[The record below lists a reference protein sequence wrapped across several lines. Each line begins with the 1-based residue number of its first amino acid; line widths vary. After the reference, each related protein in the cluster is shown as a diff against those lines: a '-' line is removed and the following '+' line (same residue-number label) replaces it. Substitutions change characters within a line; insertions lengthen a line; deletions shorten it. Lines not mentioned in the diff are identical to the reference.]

1 MLKFI
6 VSLRSNKFGMLKE
19 EILRQIKP
27 GATVAVQD
35 KFGTFKGIVLGRKH
49 GNEIGATFIV
59 RATVAGVGVE
69 KIYPSKEELEKVL
82 RSGKKLRLYQGF
94 DPSMSSLHLGNFAG
108 LMKLRQFQKLGHEI
122 IFLIGDF
129 TAMIGDPD
137 KLSVRKPLT
146 RQQTRQNSEKWRNQ
160 ARNIIDFEGTN
171 PAKLVYNSEW
181 LDKVSFKDLIE
192 ITSKF
197 TTQQMLERDM
207 FQKRMGEG
215 RPVYLHELLYPVAQ
229 AYDSVIMD
237 VDLEIGGNDQTFN
250 MLTGRTLMK
259 ALKDKEK
266 YVLTTKLLVDAE
278 ENKVGKTTG
287 NALFLDSTPENF
299 YGGIMSFPDE
309 VIALSFELLT
319 EVELEG
325 NEEKIKADP
334 MGEKKRLAFE
344 VVKLLWGEESA
355 QKAQEEFERTFQ
367 KRDVPE
373 NISEIEIKN
382 KPIELVDLVATT
394 ALVSLSEAK
403 RLITQ
408 GAVDIDGNCV
418 NDPHQKIIPEN
429 GMAGKI
435 GKTRFFKL
443 KVK

>member
-1 MLKFI
+1 
-6 VSLRSNKFGMLKE
+6 
-19 EILRQIKP
+19 
-27 GATVAVQD
+27 
-35 KFGTFKGIVLGRKH
+35 
-49 GNEIGATFIV
+49 
-59 RATVAGVGVE
+59 
-69 KIYPSKEELEKVL
+69 
-82 RSGKKLRLYQGF
+82 
-94 DPSMSSLHLGNFAG
+94 
-108 LMKLRQFQKLGHEI
+108 
-122 IFLIGDF
+122 
-129 TAMIGDPD
+129 MIGDPD

-287 NALFLDSTPENF
+287 NALFLDSTPKDF
-299 YGGIMSFPDE
+299 FAGIMSFPDE
-309 VIALSFELLT
+309 VIYLGFELLT
-319 EVELEG
+319 EVSLEG
-325 NEEKIKADP
+325 IEESVKKHP
-334 MGEKKRLAFE
+334 MEMKKQLAYE
-344 VVKLLWGEESA
+344 VVKILWGEKDAKEA
-355 QKAQEEFERTFQ
+355 QNSFEETFQ
-367 KRDVPE
+367 ERKPTFDIKVSSGETLAEVVAPFTQRQS
-373 NISEIEIKN
+373 ISNAKELIK
-382 KPIELVDLVATT
+382 
-394 ALVSLSEAK
+394 
-403 RLITQ
+403 Q
-408 GAVDIDGNCV
+408 GAVDIN
-418 NDPHQKIIPEN
+418 
-429 GMAGKI
+429 
-435 GKTRFFKL
+435 GKTASDSSLLIKKEDKI
-443 KVK
+443 KVGSRTFLIAK

>member
-1 MLKFI
+1 MD
-6 VSLRSNKFGMLKE
+6 
-19 EILRQIKP
+19 EINNLLTR
-27 GATVAVQD
+27 
-35 KFGTFKGIVLGRKH
+35 
-49 GNEIGATFIV
+49 
-59 RATVAGVGVE
+59 GVE

-82 RSGKKLRLYQGF
+82 RSGKKIRLYQGF
-94 DPSMSSLHLGNFAG
+94 DPSMPSLHLGNFVG
-108 LMKLRQFQKLGHEI
+108 LMKLRQFQKLGHEV
-122 IFLIGDF
+122 IFLVGDF
-129 TAMIGDPD
+129 TAMLGDPD

-207 FQKRMGEG
+207 FQKRIGEG

-309 VIALSFELLT
+309 VIALGFELLT
-319 EVELEG
+319 EVPLEG
-325 NEEKIKADP
+325 IEEKVIADP

-355 QKAQEEFERTFQ
+355 QKAQDVFERTFQ
-367 KRDVPE
+367 KRGVPE
-373 NISEIEIKN
+373 LEVKKVNSLNLEDALT
-382 KPIELVDLVATT
+382 ELGLA
-394 ALVSLSEAK
+394 SSKGEAK
-403 RLITQ
+403 RIIQQ
-408 GAVDIDGNCV
+408 GGVDIEE
-418 NDPHQKIIPEN
+418 QKITDPNFKLPIN
-429 GMAGKI
+429 KDI
-435 GKTRFFKL
+435 LIKVGKTKF
-443 KVK
+443 VKIRSCI